1 MQNTH
6 YRYQNSL
13 FLGKE
18 TDIDSVLTP
27 PSIRKTTL
35 VDESIDEDKIKS
47 DFKAKETNVDSIV
60 ELPSFRE
67 RRLLKERSRS
77 LTPSRES
84 PTPSRSAY
92 LSRHESPGTVRIS
105 SNLHYFK
112 RTKQGQN

>member
-1 MQNTH
+1 M
-6 YRYQNSL
+6 
-13 FLGKE
+13 
-18 TDIDSVLTP
+18 LTP

-92 LSRHESPGTVRIS
+92 LPRHESPGTVRIS
-105 SNLHYFK
+105 LNLHYL
-112 RTKQGQN
+112 RGQNKSKIVDLCKKDHKVMNSYKN